1 MMHFTFVKFIFVG
14 VINTC
19 IGLSI
24 MFICFDLFAWN
35 YWMST
40 LSGNGVGAVIS
51 FILNKNFTFQ
61 SNVPVVRGFLR
72 FVIVLFICYVTAYR
86 VGLDLTNYCLNDMNV
101 VKEYKS
107 EIAIMVGSV
116 LYSILNY
123 FCQRYIVFKKITTKD
138 IEG

>member
-1 MMHFTFVKFIFVG
+1 
-14 VINTC
+14 
-19 IGLSI
+19 
-24 MFICFDLFAWN
+24 
-35 YWMST
+35 
-40 LSGNGVGAVIS
+40 
-51 FILNKNFTFQ
+51 
-61 SNVPVVRGFLR
+61 
-72 FVIVLFICYVTAYR
+72 
-86 VGLDLTNYCLNDMNV
+86 MNV